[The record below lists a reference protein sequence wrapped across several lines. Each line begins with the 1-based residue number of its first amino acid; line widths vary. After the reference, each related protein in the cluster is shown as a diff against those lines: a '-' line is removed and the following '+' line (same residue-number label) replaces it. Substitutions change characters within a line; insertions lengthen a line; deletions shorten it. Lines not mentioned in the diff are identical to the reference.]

1 MNRMVLRRFQR
12 PTFILVAVVACCAT
26 HIASAEPRDPALA
39 NIADEDRA
47 EISNQRQ
54 PVERVTFIDSKP
66 PQPGM
71 PQPTLEQKTVVGRI
85 LLEAQDGGMLLE
97 AQDGQQYTI
106 EGKSVLNRQKSDT
119 PFEPLT
125 PKELAD
131 ELVTKLPPGFRIH
144 TTPHYVVCYN
154 TSREYAE
161 WTSSLFERLYK
172 AFTSYWR
179 GQGLKLR
186 EPEFPLVVVAFSDR
200 PTYEA
205 AARGDLGDAARNI
218 VGYYNLKN
226 NQVFTYDLTGAE
238 SVRDGA
244 NRRGS
249 LREIN
254 QMLSQRA
261 AVPLVAT
268 VVHEAT
274 HQIAF
279 NCGLQTRL
287 SDIPLWLCEGMAVYF
302 EAPDLTS
309 SRGWRG
315 IGRVNYPRLTTF
327 RKNLP
332 NWRRDSLVSLIADN
346 TRFRDPSTAIAAY
359 ADAWALNYFLIKY
372 RPKQYASY
380 LKMLADKPPLS
391 EDDPDTRLAEFKEH
405 FGDLRTLER
414 DFLQKMS
421 RIE

>member
-1 MNRMVLRRFQR
+1 MRHRWFQYL
-12 PTFILVAVVACCAT
+12 TFALINCAVCCASNF
-26 HIASAEPRDPALA
+26 AAAEPRDPALA
-39 NIADEDRA
+39 NISDDERA
-47 EISNQRQ
+47 EISTQRQ
-54 PVERVTFIDSKP
+54 PVERVTFIDGKP
-66 PQPGM
+66 PQPGQ
-71 PQPTLEQKTVVGRI
+71 PQPTLQQRTVVGRI

-97 AQDGQQYTI
+97 ATDGQQFTI

-119 PFEPLT
+119 PFKPLT
-125 PKELAD
+125 PKELA
-131 ELVTKLPPGFRIH
+131 EQLVATLPPGFRVH

-154 TSREYAE
+154 TSREYGE

-179 GQGLKLR
+179 RQGMELR

-238 SVRDGA
+238 SVRNNS

-346 TRFRDPSTAIAAY
+346 TRFRDPSTAIDAY

-380 LKMLADKPPLS
+380 LKMLADKPPLM
-391 EDDPDTRLAEFKEH
+391 EDDPDTRLAEFKQH
-405 FGDLRTLER
+405 FGDLRSVER

-421 RIE
+421 RVE